1 MSLAMRTPD
10 GLDNDPGGTTAL
22 RIIGHVRQPLVIPL
36 AELGRMET
44 EAVTDLPVFCSS
56 GTPKGA
62 IASCRGVLL
71 ENLIRKAEVIREE
84 DNDTKKMFI
93 VVSAD
98 DGYKVVFSWQEIF
111 NTPVGGG
118 VMILIEKEGRCL
130 CREGGRPE
138 LISAEDYYTGARY
151 VKRLST
157 IEVVLA
163 G

>member
-1 MSLAMRTPD
+1 MSLGMRAPD
-10 GLDNDPGGTTAL
+10 GPGNDAGGTTAI
-22 RIIGHVRQPLVIPL
+22 RITGHVRQPLVIPL

-44 EAVTDLPVFCSS
+44 EEVTDLPIFCSS
-56 GTPKGA
+56 GTPKGT
-62 IASCRGVLL
+62 IARCRGVLL
-71 ENLIRKAEVIREE
+71 ENLIRKADVIKAE
-84 DNDTKKMFI
+84 DNDTKRMFI

-138 LISAEDYYTGARY
+138 LLSAEDYYTGARY
-151 VKRLST
+151 VKRLKT

-163 G
+163 E